1 MPRGSAWI
9 PFLNS
14 RRDWSSVVWAEEGGR
29 RERRKRRR
37 VRGICSG
44 SGGAVRWRGNARGGT
59 LGIVA
64 HLVRNLEV

>member
-1 MPRGSAWI
+1 MPRGSSWI

-37 VRGICSG
+37 VRGICSD
-44 SGGAVRWRGNARGGT
+44 GGGGGGNARGET

-64 HLVRNLEV
+64 HLVRDLEV